1 MSKLRLKF
9 LWLTYLPDLGLNTEK
24 ISPHVSVAVLAPPT
38 ADDAFS
44 ACWLSASGFFPK
56 ANPPKDGLGGSA
68 AAMVVAGAK
77 LPKRA
82 GGGASALIVA
92 TEPPKTKAPATI
104 IH

>member
-1 MSKLRLKF
+1 MAN
-9 LWLTYLPDLGLNTEK
+9 LPVFGLNMEK
-24 ISPHVSVAVLAPPT
+24 RSPTVSATVLVPPT

-68 AAMVVAGAK
+68 AALVVAGAK

-82 GGGASALIVA
+82 GGGASALVVA